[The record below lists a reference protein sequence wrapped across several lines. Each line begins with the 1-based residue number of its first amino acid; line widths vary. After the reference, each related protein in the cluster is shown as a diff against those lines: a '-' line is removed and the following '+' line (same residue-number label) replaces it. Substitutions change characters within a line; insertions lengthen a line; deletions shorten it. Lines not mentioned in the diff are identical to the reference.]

1 MTSINS
7 RAVAGARSAV
17 RAARSTPAALIRR
30 SLLGSTA
37 LVAASLMASG
47 ALAQNVTTFTTAGAQ
62 ASDIRLEMP
71 TNPAAFPNVL
81 TNGSDGIVT
90 LDGRIY
96 ETGVGA
102 VGQYVTFAGFGSTF
116 IITNADNSWGGITT
130 IDPFVALRGTS
141 ASISGSSIV
150 NNGFLTFDQTDSGAV
165 AQDISGSGVVAA
177 SGSWADETLTFDGTL
192 TNSGGLLF
200 LGGVLGVIGQT
211 GSVSTASE
219 TAVVLDRGSALT
231 NAGEIAAGD
240 GPGVLLMDGGAVT
253 NTGTISGGNNAVFG
267 FGIQNASSGGTVTIT
282 NQSGGLIDGTRGSI
296 LLNGAGDTTIDL
308 QTGSTTTGWIE
319 SSAAGRHDVT
329 IAGTLN
335 GGYNASVGAGIDHV
349 TLAATG
355 SMGRTELGAGD
366 DSFTFQGG
374 SFYCGINGGDG
385 FDDFYGDLGDEGA
398 ASIDLGAVAAF
409 EAITGVSGV
418 LTLNNGGSAWTG
430 QITIDSGATIS
441 TTVAAIV
448 GSSIVSNGTLE
459 FRPLDS
465 ATFDGV
471 ISGTGGL
478 TVDGDATLTLT
489 GENTYSGMTRVNAGT
504 LRLGR
509 ATALA
514 AGSSLTVATGA
525 GFDLSG
531 YDLTLDQ
538 VLLSGYLTGS
548 WVVMAPLSDGAAA
561 APTGLQPM
569 RSGTLTA
576 TDYHL
581 NGATVFANLGTGN
594 LYNTGGVST
603 LYGAAAAGLVSV
615 EAGVLRLGGN
625 NRLADTAVLS
635 VASGAILD
643 LRGYDETV
651 ATAWLN
657 GSVYGQ
663 AVLSGDGPLGASLT
677 GVETAPGVLLPF
689 GTGTLTAADYYLD
702 GADVFA
708 NLGTGNLFN
717 TGGISTLYGT
727 AAAGQ
732 VTVQAGTLRLGA
744 SDRLADTAI
753 VSVATGATLDLLG
766 YDETVALAV
775 ISGTL
780 NSRLPN
786 PGAPAAATIGGQGPL
801 ADQPLPTGS
810 GTLTAIEFQLHGAW
824 VNANLGTGSLFNL
837 SGVSTLNGTA
847 AGDEVSVQGGTLRL
861 GLSDR
866 LADGAT
872 LRVWDGAVLDLMGH
886 DETVA
891 LAVLNGSV
899 DNSYLFME
907 FATMPT
913 GSQGADGLIGTPVE
927 TGTGTLTAAEYQLF
941 GASIYANLGS
951 GNLFNTGGVSALYGL
966 AAAERVSV
974 QAGTLRLGGSDR
986 LADTA
991 VLSVGSNA
999 ILDLQGFDETVGAAW
1014 LSGTLNGWSMPFSPQ
1029 PDVFDKSPELVAWNP
1044 PPPGSG
1050 TLTAAHYYLDGAE
1063 IFANLGTGILI
1074 NTGGDTI
1081 LYGRAAAGQV
1091 TVEAGTL
1098 MLGISDRLADTATLS
1113 VWGNATLDLMGN
1125 DETVALALLSG
1136 SLNSRQPNRV
1146 DPATTPVPV
1155 DGPQAG
1161 MFLGTGTLTA
1171 AEYQLDGASVSANLG
1186 TGNLFNTG
1194 GVSTLLGTAAAG
1206 LVSVQTG
1213 TLRLWQSDRLADTA
1227 TVSVL
1232 SGATLDLMG
1241 NDETVALAVLNGALD
1256 STRFYL
1262 IPTLGVDTT
1271 GPEAASSVLFPT
1283 GSGTLT
1289 AAQYQLNGATINAN
1303 LGIGALFNMGG
1314 VSTLNGTAA
1323 ASGLSIQAG
1332 TLRLG
1337 ASDRLADTALVGVSS
1352 GATFDVNSRT
1362 ETIGSLFG
1370 AGNVAIGSGRLTLGG
1385 ADSAFGGS
1393 LSGTGSLVHT
1403 GGLFILS
1410 GSHSLQTLSNTGGE
1424 LRWLGSSSGGV
1435 AVSSGSLTGAG
1446 TIGGALTVSGGAT
1459 LSPGLAGP
1467 YAVGTFAVGS
1477 LTLNGGTLALDVLGT
1492 AGGNLIDRL
1501 VVSGTANLTGGIV
1514 APTFQAPAGGYDFL
1528 TRYQFLTAGQRV
1540 GTFSNGA
1547 AFTESSAGSGLFW
1560 RVRYDLN
1567 PNSAVLELRNLIDF
1581 DPGTKGTGN
1590 QGAVGEALSGGQLEA
1605 SEDWVGVLNLLG
1617 GLDGPQ
1623 RQAALDSLGGE
1634 ALADVSGSMLAANA
1648 GFVGALR
1655 GQGSTGGSNQ
1665 GPLNFASAFSFVGGR
1680 DGTSAMVTG
1689 VLDAFDPAAV
1699 TGQGRGG
1706 WISVYASDVD
1716 LDGKAGQSG
1725 VRTRMNG
1732 FIGGYSAGAGDH
1744 VVGIALGASRVEGDV
1759 AGRQS
1764 TFESDQLHAAGFAR
1778 YDNGRWIGDLTAS
1791 VFGGEIDSRR
1801 VVSVGAFTGQATG
1814 RTRAEGQSLSASIA
1828 RRFRNETGGSI
1839 SVGLMETLSRS
1850 TMDAFTE
1857 TGAGALSLDVADQT
1871 RNWQT
1876 TQLNLRGTQDYR
1888 LSGRSMR
1895 LYGGAG
1901 VLVTTG
1907 DRQASADLRFSG
1919 AGAGFGG
1926 FAIEGAE
1933 TPPLAGVAE
1942 LGLAYEPREGLT
1954 LSAGYRGVFSN
1965 RLRDNQL
1972 GARMSI
1978 EW

>member
-7 RAVAGARSAV
+7 RAVVGARASV
-17 RAARSTPAALIRR
+17 RAAGSTPAALIRR
-30 SLLGSTA
+30 GLLGSTA

-47 ALAQNVTTFTTAGAQ
+47 ALAQSVTFTTVGTQ
-62 ASDIRLEMP
+62 ASDITLEMP

-81 TNGSDGIVT
+81 TNGADGIVT
-90 LDGRIY
+90 LAGRIY

-102 VGQYVTFAGFGSTF
+102 AGQYVTFAGFGSTF
-116 IITNADNSWGGITT
+116 IVTNSDNSWGGITT

-150 NNGFLTFDQTDSGAV
+150 NNGFLTFDQIDSGAV

-177 SGSWADETLTFDGTL
+177 SGSWADQALTFDGTL

-231 NAGEIAAGD
+231 NAGEIAAAD
-240 GPGVLLMDGGAVT
+240 GSGVLLMDGGAVT

-308 QTGSTTTGWIE
+308 QAGSTTTGQIQ
-319 SSAAGRHDVT
+319 STAAGRHDVT

-335 GGYNASVGAGIDHV
+335 GGYDASVGAGIDHV

-418 LTLNNGGSAWTG
+418 LTLNNGGSAWAG

-465 ATFDGV
+465 ATFGGV

-478 TVDGDATLTLT
+478 TVDGGATLTLT

-548 WVVMAPLSDGAAA
+548 WVVMAPLSDGAEA
-561 APTGLQPM
+561 APSGLQPM

-576 TDYHL
+576 TDYYL

-615 EAGVLRLGGN
+615 EAGVLRLGGD

-663 AVLSGDGPLGASLT
+663 AILPGAGPLGASLT
-677 GVETAPGVLLPF
+677 GVETAPGVMLPF

-708 NLGTGNLFN
+708 NLGTGSLFN

-847 AGDEVSVQGGTLRL
+847 AGDEVSVQ
-861 GLSDR
+861 
-866 LADGAT
+866 
-872 LRVWDGAVLDLMGH
+872 
-886 DETVA
+886 
-891 LAVLNGSV
+891 
-899 DNSYLFME
+899 
-907 FATMPT
+907 
-913 GSQGADGLIGTPVE
+913 
-927 TGTGTLTAAEYQLF
+927 
-941 GASIYANLGS
+941 
-951 GNLFNTGGVSALYGL
+951 
-966 AAAERVSV
+966 
-974 QAGTLRLGGSDR
+974 AGTLRLGGSDR

-991 VLSVGSNA
+991 VLSVGANA
-999 ILDLQGFDETVGAAW
+999 ILDLQGFDETVGSAW

-1081 LYGRAAAGQV
+1081 LYGTAAAGQV

-1125 DETVALALLSG
+1125 DETVALALIRG

-1146 DPATTPVPV
+1146 GPATMPFRV

-1171 AEYQLDGASVSANLG
+1171 AEYQLDGAWVSANLG

-1194 GVSTLLGTAAAG
+1194 GVSTLYGTAAAG

-1213 TLRLWQSDRLADTA
+1213 TLRLGQSDRLADTA

-1241 NDETVALAVLNGALD
+1241 NDETVDLAVLNGALD

-1262 IPTLGVDTT
+1262 IPTLGADTT
-1271 GPEAASSVLFPT
+1271 GPEPASWVPLPT
-1283 GSGTLT
+1283 GTGTLT

-1303 LGIGALFNMGG
+1303 LGTGSLFNTGG

-1337 ASDRLADTALVGVSS
+1337 ASDRLADTALVAVSS

-1424 LRWLGSSSGGV
+1424 LRWLGSSSGSV
-1435 AVSSGSLTGAG
+1435 VVSGGSLTGAG

-1514 APTFQAPAGGYDFL
+1514 APTFQAPAAGYGFL

-1547 AFTESSAGSGLFW
+1547 AFAESSAGSGLFW

-1567 PNSAVLELRNLIDF
+1567 PNSAVLELRKLIDF

-1605 SEDWVGVLNLLG
+1605 SEDWAGVLNLLG

-1623 RQAALDSLGGE
+1623 QQAALDSLGGE

-1655 GQGSTGGSNQ
+1655 GQGSTAGSDK

-1680 DGTSAMVTG
+1680 DGASAMVTG

-1942 LGLAYEPREGLT
+1942 LGLEYEPREGLT